1 LQELAAG
8 DSAIGES
15 PQLQAALLRGLTAE
29 ELWQRAVA
37 GARDRNRQAP
47 TARPQP
53 EAVPNE
59 RRWSASEARAPP
71 GAAGY
76 PASFASRRYPLS
88 CLCSDNCCANG
99 LMMDSG
105 HRGAGTSCLGS

>member
-47 TARPQP
+47 MARPQP
-53 EAVPNE
+53 EPCPMSDGGRQA
-59 RRWSASEARAPP
+59 RRARPW
-71 GAAGY
+71 GRRL
-76 PASFASRRYPLS
+76 SRVFRVSPVSPVLPV
-88 CLCSDNCCANG
+88 L
-99 LMMDSG
+99 
-105 HRGAGTSCLGS
+105 